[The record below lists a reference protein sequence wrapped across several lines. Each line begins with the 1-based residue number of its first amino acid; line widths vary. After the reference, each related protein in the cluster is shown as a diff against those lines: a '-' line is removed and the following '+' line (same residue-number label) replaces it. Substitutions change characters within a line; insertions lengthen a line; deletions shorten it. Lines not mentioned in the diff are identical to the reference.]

1 MGQIY
6 TKISVKAING
16 ALFCIISCCFA
27 CLKPAGGNKE
37 IFRIVFPEINL
48 FPEFYGKLSVR
59 IAQQVLY
66 LLIVNLVTAS
76 LL

>member
-48 FPEFYGKLSVR
+48 FPEYYGKL
-59 IAQQVLY
+59 
-66 LLIVNLVTAS
+66 
-76 LL
+76 